1 MKPCFLLHEKA
12 ISIGELQLGW
22 KFVTD
27 LCEEILKYLKFVTDL
42 CEEILKHF
50 KCKELFR
57 EFCNNTCSHGKNNGC
72 HFNVIHNLTQSSQ
85 SSYIWLMCD

>member
-27 LCEEILKYLKFVTDL
+27 LCEEILK
-42 CEEILKHF
+42 HF

-57 EFCNNTCSHGKNNGC
+57 EFCNNTCLHGKNNGC
-72 HFNVIHNLTQSSQ
+72 HFNVIHNLTQISQ